1 MVKKKTTIIKSS
13 KDPRPVDKRPNISRW
28 AKKAQRKNRTIL
40 ERVNAQLSA
49 FMKGKNVV
57 LVVPNTN
64 PHETNKPFVRI
75 NAKDVWS
82 RNKYIMKQNSQ
93 ISYK

>member
-1 MVKKKTTIIKSS
+1 MVNKKTVIIKSS
-13 KDPRPVDKRPNISRW
+13 KDTRPVGKRSNISRW
-28 AKKAQRKNRTIL
+28 AKKAQRKNRTKL
-40 ERVNAQLSA
+40 ERVNAKIRA

-64 PHETNKPFVRI
+64 KHETNKPFVRI

-82 RNKYIMKQNSQ
+82 RNKYIMKHNSQ

>member
-1 MVKKKTTIIKSS
+1 MVKKKTTSIKAS
-13 KDPRPVDKRPNISRW
+13 KDTRPDGKRSNISSW
-28 AKKAQRKNRTIL
+28 AKKAQRKNRTKL
-40 ERVNAQLSA
+40 ERVNAQLCA

-64 PHETNKPFVRI
+64 TNEKNKPFVRI
-75 NAKDVWS
+75 NAEDVWS
-82 RNKYIMKQNSQ
+82 RNKYIMKHNSQ

>member
-1 MVKKKTTIIKSS
+1 MVKKTSVIIKAS
-13 KDPRPVDKRPNISRW
+13 KDPRPEGKRPSISRW
-28 AKKAQRKNRTIL
+28 AKKAQRKNRTKF

-49 FMKGKNVV
+49 FMNNKNVV
-57 LVVPNTN
+57 LVIPNINTN
-64 PHETNKPFVRI
+64 ETNKPFIRI

-82 RNKYIMKQNSQ
+82 RNKYIMKHNSQ

>member
-1 MVKKKTTIIKSS
+1 MVKKKTVIIKSS
-13 KDPRPVDKRPNISRW
+13 KDPRPQGKRPSISRW
-28 AKKAQRKNRTIL
+28 AKKAQRKNRTKL
-40 ERVNAQLSA
+40 EIVNAKIRA

-57 LVVPNTN
+57 LLVPNIN
-64 PHETNKPFVRI
+64 KHETNKPFVRI

-82 RNKYIMKQNSQ
+82 RNKYIMKHNSQ

>member
-13 KDPRPVDKRPNISRW
+13 KDTRPVGKRPNISRW
-28 AKKAQRKNRTIL
+28 AKKAQRKNRTKL
-40 ERVNAQLSA
+40 ERVNAQLCA

-57 LVVPNTN
+57 LLVPNTN

>member
-13 KDPRPVDKRPNISRW
+13 KDPRPVGKRPNISRW
-28 AKKAQRKNRTIL
+28 AKKAQRKNRTKF

-49 FMKGKNVV
+49 FMNNKNVV
-57 LVVPNTN
+57 LVIPNINTN
-64 PHETNKPFVRI
+64 ETNKPFVRI

-82 RNKYIMKQNSQ
+82 RNKYIMKHS
-93 ISYK
+93 S

>member
-13 KDPRPVDKRPNISRW
+13 KDPRPVGKRPNVSRW
-28 AKKAQRKNRTIL
+28 AKKAQRKNRTKL
-40 ERVNAQLSA
+40 ERVNAQLCA

-57 LVVPNTN
+57 LVVPNPNTN
-64 PHETNKPFVRI
+64 EKNKPFIRI
-75 NAKDVWS
+75 NAEDVWS
-82 RNKYIMKQNSQ
+82 RNKYIMKHNSQ

>member
-13 KDPRPVDKRPNISRW
+13 KDPRPQGKRPSISRW
-28 AKKAQRKNRTIL
+28 AKKAQRKNRTKF
-40 ERVNAQLSA
+40 ERVNAQFSA
-49 FMKGKNVV
+49 FMKNKNVI
-57 LVVPNTN
+57 LVVPNSN

-82 RNKYIMKQNSQ
+82 RNKYIMKHNS
-93 ISYK
+93 

>member
-1 MVKKKTTIIKSS
+1 MAKKKTTIIKSS
-13 KDPRPVDKRPNISRW
+13 KDTRLVDKRPNISRW

-40 ERVNAQLSA
+40 EIANAKIRA
-49 FMKGKNVV
+49 FMKGKNVI
-57 LVVPNTN
+57 LLVPNIN
-64 PHETNKPFVRI
+64 KHETNKPFVRI

-82 RNKYIMKQNSQ
+82 RNKYIMKHNSQ

>member
-1 MVKKKTTIIKSS
+1 MVKKKTVAIKAS
-13 KDPRPVDKRPNISRW
+13 KDTRPVGKRPNISRW
-28 AKKAQRKNRTIL
+28 AKKAQRKNRTKL
-40 ERVNAQLSA
+40 ERVNAQLCA

-57 LVVPNTN
+57 LLVPNPNTN
-64 PHETNKPFVRI
+64 EKNKPFVRI

>member
-1 MVKKKTTIIKSS
+1 MVKKKTVIIKSS
-13 KDPRPVDKRPNISRW
+13 KDTRPVGKRSNISRW
-28 AKKAQRKNRTIL
+28 AKKAQRKNRTKL
-40 ERVNAQLSA
+40 ERVNAQLCA

-64 PHETNKPFVRI
+64 TNEKNKPFVRI

-82 RNKYIMKQNSQ
+82 RNKYIMKHNSQ